1 MALLASELARRDL
14 IPDPGLANSLSNQQV
29 GEIISVAS
37 QEMADDP
44 ILSFVLERALERI
57 ACAMADTAGVQEI
70 FDRAANRIPQLTP
83 EQLVARFI
91 QKLED
96 SQTCCCETHLHQ
108 GVYLLHKIFGVPA
121 PFQYVFYSSGAYSFA
136 LKHLL
141 SLMRTRNQLKIIPSK
156 SGVNFSIGAEGATLL
171 GYPRVHEPEMDML
184 VAELA
189 RIHPRELKAMSSAL
203 IMQHEKNDATRSD
216 VAKAIVRLRPGMY
229 EQEIHDGLQ
238 QLESLKQL
246 AAVLVR

>member
-91 QKLED
+91 QKLQD
-96 SQTCCCETHLHQ
+96 SQICCCETHLHQ

-203 IMQHEKNDATRSD
+203 IIQHEKNDATRSD